1 MKWQP
6 WVLESPKSNWLVKC
20 FRLIKNGS
28 SHKCMLECIAP
39 INFNISLGVLDSLL
53 SSDSMNTEQDSRW
66 IIQIRVYQKHLEK
79 NNRPIIDHLS
89 DDDKLSTLTQKKA
102 KLTRFGTQLKA
113 DYLSSDNTIDTVS
126 FLRVP
131 ISFIKRFP
139 HFRKKKLFVYK
150 FFPSTRIK
158 TRKYARPS

>member
-1 MKWQP
+1 MHA
-6 WVLESPKSNWLVKC
+6 WVHSTNKLQY
-20 FRLIKNGS
+20 IK
-28 SHKCMLECIAP
+28 
-39 INFNISLGVLDSLL
+39 VLDSFL
-53 SSDSMNTEQDSRW
+53 SSDSINTEEYSRW
-66 IIQIRVYQKHLEK
+66 IIQKYKQYLEM

-113 DYLSSDNTIDTVS
+113 DYLSNDNTIDTVS
-126 FLRVP
+126 FPRVP

-158 TRKYARPS
+158 TRKYARPSEVWGMRLWSITNVKHAFSWALLGSWCIGVL